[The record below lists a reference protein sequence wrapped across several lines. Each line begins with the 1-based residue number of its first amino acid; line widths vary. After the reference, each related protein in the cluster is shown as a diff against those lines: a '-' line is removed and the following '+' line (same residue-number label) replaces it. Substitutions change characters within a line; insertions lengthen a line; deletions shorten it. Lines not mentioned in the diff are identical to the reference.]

1 MTKEPL
7 CFVLMPF
14 GMKANADGS
23 PINFDRVYQDLI
35 APAVR
40 DAELEPIRAD
50 QEVIGGII
58 HKPMFERLIL
68 CPFAVADLTTA
79 NANVYYELGV
89 RHAFKPFSTVQII
102 AEGSRLPFDV
112 QMLRTILYVLGPDGA
127 PDPGKTAATSAAIAK
142 FLQEA

>member
-1 MTKEPL
+1 MTKAPL

-23 PINFDRVYQDLI
+23 MINFDRVYQDLI
-35 APAVR
+35 APAAR
-40 DAELEPIRAD
+40 DAELDPIRAD
-50 QEVIGGII
+50 QEVTGGII

-102 AEGSRLPFDV
+102 AEGSRPLTYRWTPPPPSATVADPAKALRPV
-112 QMLRTILYVLGPDGA
+112 QP
-127 PDPGKTAATSAAIAK
+127 
-142 FLQEA
+142 